1 MARVQAYHRPQT
13 LTDALHLLNRDG
25 VRTALVAGGTSLV
38 PTLDEKEI
46 DEVVDLQALG
56 LDGIED
62 QGDRLHLGALLT
74 LQTLVDDERMPPLVQ
89 EGAFREG
96 PNTFRHQSTLGG
108 TIASRHWESELLA
121 ALLVH
126 NATVIVETTSGSQ
139 TVSLT
144 DFLGEEDR
152 PAGIITGVTI
162 ATGGK
167 TGHARVARTP
177 LDTAIVAA
185 HARRDDDGTLRLALT
200 GVGTTPSL
208 IAPDALNI
216 LNPPGDFRGSSNYR
230 QEMADILS
238 RRALAQLDE

>member
-13 LTDALHLLNRDG
+13 LTDALHLLNRDD

-38 PTLDEKEI
+38 PTLGKKEI

-62 QGDRLHLGALLT
+62 EDDGLHLGALLP
-74 LQTLVDDERMPPLVQ
+74 LQTLVDDERVPPLVQ

-126 NATVIVETTSGSQ
+126 DATVIVETATGSQ
-139 TVSLT
+139 TLFLT
-144 DFLGEEDR
+144 DFLAQQEQ
-152 PAGIITGVTI
+152 PQGIITGITI
-162 ATGGK
+162 ATGGT

-185 HARRDDDGTLRLALT
+185 HARRDASGAVRLALT

-208 IAPDALNI
+208 INPDELDALD
-216 LNPPGDFRGSSNYR
+216 PPSDFRGSSDYR